1 MTNLNEKMQERL
13 DKWRKSLLPSS
24 SEEKKKEVQPSRR
37 NGKGDFGDAQTLED
51 WEDECRRSQSRR

>member
-1 MTNLNEKMQERL
+1 MQERL